1 MSARMLSHVWLFAAS
16 WAIDHQAPLSMGFVR
31 QEYWG
36 GLPFPHPGDLP
47 DSGIESVS
55 PVASALAGRFFTTEP
70 PEKPQLCNYVTAM
83 QFYFFFFNKGYIDD
97 FYLHFYFNKPFQLI
111 HQTLILILFVKRTS
125 IQFNIH

>member
-1 MSARMLSHVWLFAAS
+1 
-16 WAIDHQAPLSMGFVR
+16 MGFVR

-70 PEKPQLCNYVTAM
+70 LGKPLHLQCIATVNILPENVPCL
-83 QFYFFFFNKGYIDD
+83 
-97 FYLHFYFNKPFQLI
+97 
-111 HQTLILILFVKRTS
+111 S
-125 IQFNIH
+125 IRFEESNALVDLL